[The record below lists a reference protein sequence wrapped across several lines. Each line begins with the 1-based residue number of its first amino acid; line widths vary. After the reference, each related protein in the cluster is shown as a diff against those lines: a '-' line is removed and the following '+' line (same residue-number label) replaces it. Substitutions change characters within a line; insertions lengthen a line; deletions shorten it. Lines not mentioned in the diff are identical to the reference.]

1 MNFLKLGRYIVLI
14 LIVQFPFTS
23 SSQEQSQTTSKTG
36 QQEQVPR
43 YRFDTVQVLDR
54 ARRLSDDARG
64 LKPVDEIPLQA
75 LLADSVWN
83 FDQSLAERLL
93 ARSFELTLALL
104 RDSSDIDSGLRNGDP
119 QILFAQISGIA
130 SKHDERL
137 EKKLKER
144 WQEAVAT
151 VAEKGS
157 EAKEDPT
164 QLAYLLLRQSANYL
178 KSDERRARQLFR
190 QSVSH
195 RVTQDHTF
203 FLMGQR
209 KRVPAFTDTLFADTL
224 EVLAQRPLYEANEI
238 MVLSSYLFSPDESLA
253 YVAISGY
260 NTANAAGNTT
270 AIPQNSALARRYLG
284 LMFSKMNPA
293 ESVPTAVAYFALK
306 NLVPQYQV
314 LAPELLNDVYAK
326 LASLLPGVT
335 KGDSAVFESAHK
347 DFNASDSDK
356 TSDWEKRVEKAD
368 KLENEDW
375 RDFEY
380 FNILF
385 AYLLPKKDFTRAAV
399 LVSRI
404 SNQELKE
411 KFGDLVNL
419 AALQTRLEKPETAAS
434 ITESDCSKIKSPLV
448 RIMALSSLGQA
459 RFKEKVTGE
468 AIRLFGQAIA
478 DANQIKDD
486 QDRLQAKLMLVRL
499 SLDVDSSL
507 GFEKAS
513 ASFKEVNQFSDFNMN
528 RSNFSLR
535 ATVYGLKNELPI
547 NSPAP
552 SSLASTIEKMCRVN
566 CEETFHVTDLLE
578 KKELRLW
585 ATFVAVRTGLRESSR
600 EPSSA
605 LR

>member
-1 MNFLKLGRYIVLI
+1 MNFLKLAYTTLI
-14 LIVQFPFTS
+14 LMMQFSFPAYG
-23 SSQEQSQTTSKTG
+23 QEQGQTTNKTG
-36 QQEQVPR
+36 QQEQPSR
-43 YRFDTVQVLDR
+43 LRFDSVQVLDR
-54 ARRLSDDARG
+54 ARRLSDDARA
-64 LKPVDEIPLQA
+64 LKPLDEIPLQA
-75 LLADSVWN
+75 RLADVVWDM
-83 FDQSLAERLL
+83 DQSLGERLL
-93 ARSFELTLALL
+93 LRSFELTMALL
-104 RDSSDIDSGLRNGDP
+104 KDSSAIDPATHSADP
-119 QILFAQISGIA
+119 QMLFAHISSISA
-130 SKHDERL
+130 KHDGKL

-144 WQEAVAT
+144 WEEAVASQ
-151 VAEKGS
+151 AEKGA
-157 EAKEDPT
+157 EVKPDPT
-164 QLAYLLLRQSANYL
+164 QLAYLLLGQSANYL
-178 KSDERRARQLFR
+178 RSDEQKARQLFR
-190 QSVSH
+190 QSAFL
-195 RVTQDHTF
+195 RVTQDHCF
-203 FLMGQR
+203 FLLNGR
-209 KRVPAFTDTLFADTL
+209 KRGGEITDNLFIDIL
-224 EVLAQRPLYEANEI
+224 EVLAQRPLSDANEI
-238 MVLSSYLFSPDESLA
+238 LMLSSYLFSPDGSVT

-260 NTANAAGNTT
+260 NTANVT
-270 AIPQNSALARRYLG
+270 ANMSAMPKNPVLAKRYLG
-284 LMFSKMNPA
+284 LLLGKVNANEFVPPA
-293 ESVPTAVAYFALK
+293 VGYFMLK
-306 NLVPQYQV
+306 NLLPQFQGF
-314 LAPELLNDVYAK
+314 APELLNGVYAK
-326 LASLLPGVT
+326 MATLLPNVS
-335 KGDSAVFESAHK
+335 KDDSSTFADAHK
-347 DFNASDSDK
+347 GSNASESDK

-419 AALQTRLEKPETAAS
+419 AVLQTRLEKPETAAS
-434 ITESDCSKIKSPLV
+434 ATESDCSKIKSPLV

-459 RFKEKVTGE
+459 RFKEKATGE
-468 AIRLFGQAIA
+468 AIRLFVQAIA

-513 ASFKEVNQFSDFNMN
+513 ALFKEINQFSDFNMN

-535 ATVYGLKNELPI
+535 ATVYGLKNELSV
-547 NSPAP
+547 NSPGP
-552 SSLASTIEKMCRVN
+552 SSLASAIEKMCHVN
-566 CEETFHVTDLLE
+566 CEETFHLTDKLE